1 MARAMLIQSAWTIL
15 RLRDTSD
22 PLKRWAEGVAK
33 ARNKRIAVVALARKL
48 AGVLW
53 AMWRDGTVYDPKTE
67 AQAAAHGVRVAARQH
82 ERRADALERAA
93 RKLRREPKMLAPAKS
108 PKRRKTSQEIA
119 M

>member
-1 MARAMLIQSAWTIL
+1 MARAMLIQSAWTSCACATPATAQAMG
-15 RLRDTSD
+15 RGRSQ
-22 PLKRWAEGVAK
+22 G
-33 ARNKRIAVVALARKL
+33 RNKRIAVVALARKL